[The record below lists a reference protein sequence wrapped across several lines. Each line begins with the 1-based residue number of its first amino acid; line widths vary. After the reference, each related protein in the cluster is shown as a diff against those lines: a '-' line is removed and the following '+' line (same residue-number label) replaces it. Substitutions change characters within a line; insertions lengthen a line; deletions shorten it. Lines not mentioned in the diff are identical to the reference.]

1 MPTAEIIAIGTEML
15 LGEIQDTNTHFLAC
29 CLRDNGIDLLR
40 SVIVGDNAE
49 RIASAVK
56 EAMSRSQIIITT
68 GGLGPTV
75 DDPTR
80 LAIANA
86 LGVDITFHPELWEQ
100 IQTRFKKYGRK
111 PTENNRRQAYLPID
125 AIAIPN
131 PVGTAPA
138 FYFRNNANL
147 IVCLPGVPRE
157 LEYLVEN
164 EVLPLLRN
172 SFQLQGLIKAA
183 VVHTAGVGESQVDEW
198 IGDLEILV
206 NPTVGLRAH
215 PGQVDIRVTA
225 KANSISEADAMISP
239 VLEKIKDRLGEAI
252 YGYEDE
258 TLESVIHN
266 HIMSANL
273 QLGGIE
279 CNLGGGITNRLQK
292 VGLEPNR
299 LDVQSEPMN
308 FSTLKQFTRELLV
321 NDKVDAAY
329 GFSFY
334 SENDNQVLQM
344 VMHTPFEFIEKT
356 LSFGGPPSSAKS
368 WATNAALD
376 FLRRNLQRNNHREIS
391 SVNIHIK

>member
-1 MPTAEIIAIGTEML
+1 MPVAEIIAIGTELL

-29 CLRDNGIDLLR
+29 CLRDNGIDLHR

-56 EAMSRSQIIITT
+56 EAMSRSQIVITT

-80 LAIANA
+80 QAIANA

-100 IQTRFKKYGRK
+100 ILVRFKKYGRK

-138 FYFRNNANL
+138 FYFQNDVNL
-147 IVCLPGVPRE
+147 IISLPGVPRE
-157 LEYLVEN
+157 LEYLVEH

-172 SFQLQGLIKAA
+172 FFQMQGLIKAA

-198 IGDLEILV
+198 IGDLETLA

-225 KANSISEADAMISP
+225 KAVSISEADAMISP
-239 VLEKIKDRLGEAI
+239 VLEKLKDRLGDAI
-252 YGYEDE
+252 FGYGDE
-258 TLESVIHN
+258 TLESVIN
-266 HIMSANL
+266 NQVKSTNL
-273 QLGGIE
+273 GLSGVE
-279 CNLGGGITNRLQK
+279 CNLGGNLTNRLLA
-292 VGLEPNR
+292 VGLEPGR
-299 LDVQSEPMN
+299 LEIQSEPMD
-308 FSTLKQFTRELLV
+308 FSSLKQFTKELLV
-321 NDKVDAAY
+321 AGQVDAAY

-344 VMHTPFEFIEKT
+344 VMYSPFEYIEKT
-356 LSFGGPPSSAKS
+356 LSFGGPSLSAKS

-391 SVNIHIK
+391 SSNIHIK